1 MKPSIPR
8 KGMKIEVEILEEKTS
23 YGRKRYLI
31 KPTTG
36 EGTAVVENLKGV

>member
-1 MKPSIPR
+1 MKYIEH
-8 KGMKIEVEILEEKTS
+8 KGMKISVEILEEKTS

-31 KPTTG
+31 KPVAG